1 MQGLYKTCQCR
12 THLCQPSLGCFFFF
26 SNLTAVLPFE
36 LSAWGGVPSFKP
48 RKRDYEGK
56 LNDAEQQQGELSL
69 CAVKLVLMLL
79 QTPVLITKEPV
90 TCIVSR
96 KTLKRPSSARL

>member
-1 MQGLYKTCQCR
+1 MPTIFRLVF
-12 THLCQPSLGCFFFF
+12 LVFF

-56 LNDAEQQQGELSL
+56 LNTEQQQGELSL

-79 QTPVLITKEPV
+79 QTPVLITKETV
-90 TCIVSR
+90 TCIVSH